1 MKKIIGLTYDKKE
14 DNFNSSDEMM
24 ERNAEFDSEQTIQ
37 DIIGALESAGH
48 RVKKIGDARNLL
60 LQINDLGVD
69 IVFNIAEGA
78 CGRNR
83 ESQVPLILEMH
94 GIPYIGSDALTM
106 GLTLDKAVAKKC
118 FIADHIPTARY
129 FLARNRD
136 DLVNA
141 NHLGFPLIVKPCSEG
156 TSKGITSQS
165 RVENMEQLK
174 AQVDLIV
181 DRFCQPAL
189 VEEFIPG
196 KEFTVVVFGNQN
208 PEPMPVV
215 QYAINGE
222 FDLGDLFYTF
232 DHVKKENVAYVCP
245 AKISLGLT
253 KTLQELAVK
262 VYQSVGCRDFGR
274 VDFRVNGQGQP
285 FVLEINPLPCL
296 AKKDTF
302 SFVAQAIGQPFDRMI
317 LRVLDEGL
325 KRLETVHQEAG
336 V

>member
-1 MKKIIGLTYDKKE
+1 
-14 DNFNSSDEMM
+14 
-24 ERNAEFDSEQTIQ
+24 
-37 DIIGALESAGH
+37 
-48 RVKKIGDARNLL
+48 
-60 LQINDLGVD
+60 
-69 IVFNIAEGA
+69 
-78 CGRNR
+78 
-83 ESQVPLILEMH
+83 
-94 GIPYIGSDALTM
+94 
-106 GLTLDKAVAKKC
+106 
-118 FIADHIPTARY
+118 
-129 FLARNRD
+129 
-136 DLVNA
+136 
-141 NHLGFPLIVKPCSEG
+141 
-156 TSKGITSQS
+156 
-165 RVENMEQLK
+165 
-174 AQVDLIV
+174 
-181 DRFCQPAL
+181 
-189 VEEFIPG
+189 
-196 KEFTVVVFGNQN
+196 
-208 PEPMPVV
+208 MPVV